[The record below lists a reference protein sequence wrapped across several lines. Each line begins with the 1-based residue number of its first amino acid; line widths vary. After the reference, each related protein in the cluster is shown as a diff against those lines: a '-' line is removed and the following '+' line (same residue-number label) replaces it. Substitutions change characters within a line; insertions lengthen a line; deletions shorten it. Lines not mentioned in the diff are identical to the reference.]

1 MKKLT
6 ILEWVWIVFGFLSIV
21 ALTFQ
26 ICFVL
31 NANNWYY
38 IYYYVM
44 PFTLAIA
51 CFGWFVAWKNKWK
64 YELALFVL
72 IGLVSAILLVFQVFV
87 TSLFCTFSLKLSDRI
102 IPPITLYSFVVWY
115 ALFWILR
122 VRKIKENIN
131 EKS

>member
-6 ILEWVWIVFGFLSIV
+6 ILEWVWIVFGFFAIV

-31 NANNWYY
+31 NANNWNY

-51 CFGWFVAWKNKWK
+51 CFGWFAMWKNKYK

-72 IGLVSAILLVFQVFV
+72 IGLVSAILLVFQVFL
-87 TSLFCTFSLKLSDRI
+87 TSLLCTFSLKLSDRI
-102 IPPITLYSFVVWY
+102 IPPITLFCFAIWY

-122 VRKIKENIN
+122 VRKIKENEN
-131 EKS
+131 E

>member
-31 NANNWYY
+31 NANNWNY

-102 IPPITLYSFVVWY
+102 ITSITLFCFAVWY
-115 ALFWILR
+115 AIFWILR
-122 VRKIKENIN
+122 VRKIKDN
-131 EKS
+131 EK